1 MQLSP
6 EDASL
11 FFKLMPALQT
21 FANQQLRI
29 VDGLRDIRD
38 YRTISDQERIELR
51 NAVYDENPKVIE
63 DFVRENPFLFSQE
76 ELEIVSGWINYVND
90 SFFIAQLTK
99 KHAIF
104 VQDEDVF
111 AVLALA
117 QPLQDILRG
126 APIPVY
132 VKTVLLP
139 FKGQIIYDGLL
150 EGHSIFFGPG
160 ISTSIK
166 NRVRIAKQ
174 RGEIIESLDPDWKP
188 APAKP
193 MKMKDWKPLLN
204 ELNEKASK
212 LRSSSNEPLIYGPA
226 FSLAKASLAFAREA
240 IEFPEDLEKL
250 DKALHKVMLASNK
263 VEKSMYHLDW

>member
-1 MQLSP
+1 MQLSR

-21 FANQQLRI
+21 YANQQMGI
-29 VDGLRDIRD
+29 IEGLNDIRD
-38 YRTISDQERIELR
+38 YRTISDQARIELR

-63 DFVRENPFLFSQE
+63 DFVRENPFLFPQE
-76 ELEIVSGWINYVND
+76 ELKIVSGWINYVND
-90 SFFIAQLTK
+90 TFFIAQLTK
-99 KHAIF
+99 KYAIF
-104 VQDEDVF
+104 IQDEDVF

-117 QPLQDILRG
+117 QPLQEVLG
-126 APIPVY
+126 EAPLPVY

-139 FKGQIIYDGLL
+139 FKGKIIYDGLL

-166 NRVRIAKQ
+166 HRVRVAKQ

-188 APAKP
+188 VPATPK
-193 MKMKDWKPLLN
+193 KMKDWKPLLD

-212 LRSSSNEPLIYGPA
+212 LRSSSSEPLIYGPA
-226 FSLAKASLAFAREA
+226 FSLAKASLAFARVA

-263 VEKSMYHLDW
+263 VEKSMYHMDW

>member
-21 FANQQLRI
+21 FANQRLNI
-29 VDGLRDIRD
+29 VKRLRDVKD
-38 YRTISDQERIELR
+38 YRTISNEERIELR
-51 NAVYDENPKVIE
+51 NAVYENPNIID
-63 DFVRENPFLFSQE
+63 DFVRNNPLSFSKD
-76 ELEIVSGWINYVND
+76 ELKIVSSWKNFIDD

-104 VQDEDVF
+104 IRDENVY

-117 QPLQDILRG
+117 QPLQEILG
-126 APIPVY
+126 VVPLPVY

-139 FKGQIIYDGLL
+139 FKGKIIYDGLL
-150 EGHSIFFGPG
+150 QGHNVSFGPG
-160 ISTSIK
+160 ISTSVK
-166 NRVRIAKQ
+166 NRYRVAKQ
-174 RGEIIESLDPDWKP
+174 KGEIIESLDPDLKP
-188 APAKP
+188 APVILK
-193 MKMKDWKPLLN
+193 KTKDWKPLLE
-204 ELNEKASK
+204 ELNESASK
-212 LRSSSNEPLIYGPA
+212 LRSNSSEPLIYGPA
-226 FSLAKASLAFAREA
+226 FSLAKASLNFALVA

-263 VEKSMYHLDW
+263 VEKTMYSLDW